1 MGKPYLADPPQ
12 QILVYDRVRANRRN
26 TWLLMAVFVAVLLPL
41 AVGISMYLSVARTWS
56 RSGVVG
62 LLTTQ
67 PSASESLGEIIASAV
82 VLAVMACA
90 V

>member
-1 MGKPYLADPPQ
+1 
-12 QILVYDRVRANRRN
+12 
-26 TWLLMAVFVAVLLPL
+26 MAVFVAVLLPL

-67 PSASESLGEIIASAV
+67 PSASEFLGEIIKPNDPGGTGLRP
-82 VLAVMACA
+82 LALRSSVPRTYNATRSGAHTRHPM
-90 V
+90 